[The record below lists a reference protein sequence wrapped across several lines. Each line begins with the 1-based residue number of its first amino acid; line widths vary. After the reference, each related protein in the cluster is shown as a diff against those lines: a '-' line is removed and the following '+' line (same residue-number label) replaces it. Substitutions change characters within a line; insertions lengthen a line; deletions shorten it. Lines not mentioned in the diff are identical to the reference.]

1 MSTLTDKI
9 LSDFIDAWNAG
20 ERPRVLD
27 FLARAPDA
35 ERDALAELITTWLE
49 LAPAPEHSEA
59 TRAAIREAPAVR
71 AVFDTVGDDAG
82 LWPELLPR
90 LRSRSGLSLRD
101 VAAQLLTRFGLGTG
115 EADRTTDYLGRLERG
130 ELEPARVSRRL
141 LDALGE
147 TLGAGGA
154 TLRDA
159 ATFGQGLR
167 PAAAGGALFRG
178 DADAGDQVADDI
190 ARLSRLAMREAPAPM
205 DELDRLFT
213 GGPDA

>member
-1 MSTLTDKI
+1 M
-9 LSDFIDAWNAG
+9 
-20 ERPRVLD
+20 
-27 FLARAPDA
+27 
-35 ERDALAELITTWLE
+35 
-49 LAPAPEHSEA
+49 
-59 TRAAIREAPAVR
+59 
-71 AVFDTVGDDAG
+71 FDTVGDDAG

-101 VAAQLLTRFGLGTG
+101 VAAQLLTRFGS
-115 EADRTTDYLGRLERG
+115 APARPDRTTDYLGRLERG

-159 ATFGQGLR
+159 ATFGQGV
-167 PAAAGGALFRG
+167 PVAPAAGGALFRG

-190 ARLSRLAMREAPAPM
+190 ARLSRLAMRERPRRWTSSTGSSPAARTPRAGDDRAGVRDVDRRAPVERRAELRPLQRRGEVRQAPA
-205 DELDRLFT
+205 DRRMPT
-213 GGPDA
+213 IAGASPR